1 VGGRQANTESGRD
14 IPGNFPGRIRL
25 AFASGWGH
33 DLRMASDPLSGF
45 NILVVDD
52 EPLLRRHLGATLESM
67 GADVSLADSLRAAR
81 QLAADLSFD
90 FVLLDVNLPDGTGTD
105 LLRDGVFG
113 STAGVIVM
121 TAVGGVAGAVAAMKL
136 GALDYLTKPFEPES
150 LVLTL
155 ARARQQRQ
163 AVRAAEHRKA
173 EAPEAGF
180 FFGATLA
187 GLENQLQRILTADQ
201 RLHAAGSTPPPVLI
215 QGETGTGKTT
225 IARWIH
231 TRGPRS
237 AAPLVEANCAA
248 IPENLAESE
257 LFGHEKGAFTDARS
271 ARMGLFEAASGGTLF
286 LDELA
291 SLSLALQAKLLTVLE
306 DRKVRR
312 VGGNRDIPVDV
323 RVITAAN
330 RDLRELVREGRFRED
345 LYHRLDLFRVV
356 LVPLRERGEDILQ
369 LTEALISR
377 VARRH
382 RLPVR
387 GVSELGR
394 RRLLGYGWPGNV
406 RELSHELERALV
418 FEDGDTLNLDQ
429 LIGTGGKLAGKSP
442 EPSPAT
448 EPWQP
453 GGDWFN
459 AGYQFPETGF
469 SLEEA
474 ILRLIELALAQTKGN
489 VSRAARKLGVS
500 RDYLRYRLGGWKD
513 GPKSGGVSLEGGLGE
528 SPQKED

>member
-1 VGGRQANTESGRD
+1 
-14 IPGNFPGRIRL
+14 
-25 AFASGWGH
+25 
-33 DLRMASDPLSGF
+33 MASDPLSGF

-67 GADVSLADSLRAAR
+67 GADVSLADTLRAAR
-81 QLAADLSFD
+81 QLAGELSFD
-90 FVLLDVNLPDGTGTD
+90 FVLLDVNLPDGAGTD
-105 LLRDGVFG
+105 LLREGTFG

-121 TAVGGVAGAVAAMKL
+121 TAMGGVAGAVAAMKL

-150 LVLTL
+150 LALTL
-155 ARARQQRQ
+155 GRARQNRQ

-173 EAPEAGF
+173 DAPEAGF

-187 GLENQLQRILTADQ
+187 ALEVQLQRILSADQ
-201 RLHAAGSTPPPVLI
+201 RLNATGSTPPPVLI

-271 ARMGLFEAASGGTLF
+271 SRMGLFEAASGGTLF

-291 SLSLALQAKLLTVLE
+291 SLSLPLQAKLLTVLE

-323 RVITAAN
+323 RVVTAAN
-330 RDLRELVREGRFRED
+330 RDLREMVREGRFRED

-356 LVPLRERGEDILQ
+356 LAPLRERGEDILP
-369 LTEALISR
+369 LTEALIAR

-387 GVSELGR
+387 TVSEQGR
-394 RRLLGYGWPGNV
+394 RRLMGYGWPGNV

-418 FEDGDTLNLDQ
+418 FEDGEQLNLDQ
-429 LIGTGGKLAGKSP
+429 LIGAGGKT
-442 EPSPAT
+442 PAAC
-448 EPWQP
+448 P
-453 GGDWFN
+453 GSVPVASTGDPVADGEWFN
-459 AGYQFPETGF
+459 PGFQLPESGF
-469 SLEEA
+469 SLEQA
-474 ILRLIELALAQTKGN
+474 ILRLIDFALSQSNGN

-513 GPKSGGVSLEGGLGE
+513 GPKSGGGALAFGLGE
-528 SPQKED
+528 GPHVADK